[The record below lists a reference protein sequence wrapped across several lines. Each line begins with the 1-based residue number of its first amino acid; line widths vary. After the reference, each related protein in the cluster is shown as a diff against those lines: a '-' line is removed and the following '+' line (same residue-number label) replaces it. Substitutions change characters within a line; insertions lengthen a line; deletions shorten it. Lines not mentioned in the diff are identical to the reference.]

1 MLPKGDRIPN
11 AFYSNLKTGAEY
23 PSVLSHFTQ
32 KTLYF
37 NTYYTEFCE
46 INMTKNITVG
56 IPDELSKRMDE
67 LTEVNWSA
75 VTRDC
80 IEQYIKQRTA
90 ENLEKIIAKVKQKRS
105 NDFKKGYEFVIKN
118 VDELEL
124 PELEEIAH
132 LDANRAERLYYIV
145 HSRPVPNEM
154 LINNLFDITRDPVI
168 GTIIEFIVSSE
179 FLKGMQEAAKEIVE
193 KSK

>member
-1 MLPKGDRIPN
+1 
-11 AFYSNLKTGAEY
+11 
-23 PSVLSHFTQ
+23 
-32 KTLYF
+32 
-37 NTYYTEFCE
+37 
-46 INMTKNITVG
+46 MTKNITVG

-67 LTEVNWSA
+67 LTDVNWSA
-75 VTRDC
+75 VTREC

-90 ENLEKIIAKVKQKRS
+90 GDLEPIIAKVKQKRG
-105 NDFKKGYEFVIKN
+105 DEFKKGYEFVIRN
-118 VDELEL
+118 IDTLEL

-154 LINNLFDITRDPVI
+154 LIENLFDITRDPVM

-179 FLKGMQEAAKEIVE
+179 FLKGMQEAAKEIIE
-193 KSK
+193 KSN

>member
-1 MLPKGDRIPN
+1 
-11 AFYSNLKTGAEY
+11 
-23 PSVLSHFTQ
+23 
-32 KTLYF
+32 
-37 NTYYTEFCE
+37 
-46 INMTKNITVG
+46 MTKNITVG
-56 IPDELSKRMDE
+56 IPDDLAKRMDE

-154 LINNLFDITRDPVI
+154 LINNLFDITRYPEI
-168 GTIIEFIVSSE
+168 GTKIEFIVSSE
-179 FLKGMQEAAKEIVE
+179 FQKGMQEAAKEIVE